1 MNDASTLT
9 VSREPLGPEAAA
21 EGRRSPAPV
30 FLCLAVAVACSA
42 TLLLIFQSTFTFRG
56 DDWEFLIERRGTS
69 AGVFLDPHVDHIV
82 ILPVTIYKSLLATF
96 GMSSSMPFSVVS
108 TLVFLLSVVLLFV
121 YLRRRVGDWPALL
134 GSILIL
140 FLGAAWIDLLWS
152 FQIGYSGAIAAGLA
166 ALLALER
173 DDRKGDWIACGLL
186 VVATGFSEIGVFFAL
201 GALANI
207 AIGPRPRR
215 QRLYVAVVPL
225 VLYAIWFLGWG
236 HKAESTFTVHSV
248 VHSPVYVFDAV
259 SQAIASLLGLATPL
273 TGDRLEPV
281 GLLWGHILFV
291 ILAALAL
298 WRIRQRGLSRG
309 LLTALVVGGAFWFLG
324 AFNYLPGLRTPTTG
338 RYQYPGGVFV
348 LMIAAELL
356 RGVRVDRRVLAGAAA
371 VTAAAVVSGIFFL
384 HDGYRSS
391 RTASELK
398 RARLA
403 ALDIAR
409 PSVNPDLEVRIEL
422 ITLFTTG
429 AYYSAVDAF
438 GSPGFT
444 ESELAASSEE
454 DRAAADG
461 MFRSILGITLT
472 PSASGA
478 SSPRGPCG
486 MVPTGTGAGPV
497 PLGPGAYRLM
507 DEGSGPGASVY
518 LSRFASEPFVS
529 LGALPAGQWQS
540 LRIPTDRSDRPWRLT
555 VGGPDPVRVCSE
567 RSRTLGA

>member
-1 MNDASTLT
+1 
-9 VSREPLGPEAAA
+9 
-21 EGRRSPAPV
+21 
-30 FLCLAVAVACSA
+30 
-42 TLLLIFQSTFTFRG
+42 
-56 DDWEFLIERRGTS
+56 
-69 AGVFLDPHVDHIV
+69 
-82 ILPVTIYKSLLATF
+82 
-96 GMSSSMPFSVVS
+96 
-108 TLVFLLSVVLLFV
+108 
-121 YLRRRVGDWPALL
+121 
-134 GSILIL
+134 
-140 FLGAAWIDLLWS
+140 
-152 FQIGYSGAIAAGLA
+152 
-166 ALLALER
+166 
-173 DDRKGDWIACGLL
+173 
-186 VVATGFSEIGVFFAL
+186 
-201 GALANI
+201 
-207 AIGPRPRR
+207 
-215 QRLYVAVVPL
+215 
-225 VLYAIWFLGWG
+225 
-236 HKAESTFTVHSV
+236 
-248 VHSPVYVFDAV
+248 
-259 SQAIASLLGLATPL
+259 
-273 TGDRLEPV
+273 LEPV

-478 SSPRGPCG
+478 STPRGPCG

-507 DEGSGPGASVY
+507 DEGSGPGTSVY
-518 LSRFASEPFVS
+518 LSRFASQPFVS
-529 LGALPAGQWQS
+529 LGALPEGQWRS
-540 LRIPTDRSDRPWRLT
+540 LRIPPDRSDRPWRLT